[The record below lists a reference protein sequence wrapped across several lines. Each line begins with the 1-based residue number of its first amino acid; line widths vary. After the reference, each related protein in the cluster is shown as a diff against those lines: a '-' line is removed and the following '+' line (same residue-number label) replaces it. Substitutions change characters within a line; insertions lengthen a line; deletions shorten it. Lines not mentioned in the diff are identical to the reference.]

1 MRETNSRTC
10 HFMSSLG
17 RLTRHAEAR
26 LERLRAAGQH
36 RVLRPTHRATD
47 ARASRAGRDLISFCD
62 NDYLSLS
69 CDPRLIHAACEAARH
84 YGVGAGA
91 SRLITGDCPLNSV
104 LEQRLAAMK
113 GMEACLVFGSGYLA
127 NIGTIPALVGRNDTI
142 LLDELSHSCMHA
154 GARLSGAEIRVFRH
168 NDVSHAAELMQEA
181 TGQVLL
187 LTETVFSMDGDL
199 APIEELAALC
209 ERHDAWLMSDDA
221 HGLGIM
227 EKPNPALIQMGT
239 LSKAAGAYGGYVCAP
254 ASVIDML
261 VSRARSLVY
270 TTGLPAPILAAA
282 ITALDIM
289 HAEPQ
294 RAAQAKANAA
304 LFCQL
309 LDLPPPESV
318 IVPVIV
324 GEEARA
330 MTISAALEAEGYL
343 VTAIRPPT
351 VPEGTSRLRV
361 TFASGH
367 SEEDVRRLSEALSGV
382 MAA

>member
-1 MRETNSRTC
+1 
-10 HFMSSLG
+10 MSSLE

-36 RVLRPTHRATD
+36 RSLKPTSRGPE
-47 ARASRAGRDLISFCD
+47 ARARRGGRGLVSFCD

-69 CDPRLIHAACEAARH
+69 CDPRLAAAAGDAANR

-91 SRLITGDCPLNSV
+91 SRLVTGDCPLNGA
-104 LEQRLAAMK
+104 LEKRLADMK

-127 NIGTIPALVGRNDTI
+127 NVGTIPALVGKADTI
-142 LLDELSHSCMHA
+142 LMDALSHSCMHA

-168 NDVSHAAELMQEA
+168 NDVAHAGELMREA
-181 TGQVLL
+181 QGQVLV

-199 APIEELAALC
+199 APLEELAALC
-209 ERHDAWLMSDDA
+209 EQHGAWLMTDDA
-221 HGLGIM
+221 HGLGVVAQT
-227 EKPNPALIQMGT
+227 NPAPIQMGT

-254 ASVIDML
+254 APVIDML
-261 VSRARSLVY
+261 TSRARSLVY
-270 TTGLPAPILAAA
+270 TTGLPPPVLAAA

-289 HAEPQ
+289 RDEPD
-294 RAAQAKANAA
+294 RARRAMANAK
-304 LFCQL
+304 LFCEL
-309 LDLPPPESV
+309 MGLPAPESV
-318 IVPVIV
+318 IVPVII
-324 GEEARA
+324 GEESRA
-330 MTISAALEAEGYL
+330 MAISDALEREGYL

-361 TFASGH
+361 TFAAGH
-367 SEEDVRRLSEALSGV
+367 TEDDVRGLGEALGRA